1 MMMKIAVFLLA
12 LAFAGCASVGT
23 PIAQENVKK
32 IRPGVT
38 TEADLVRMF
47 GPPSTR
53 TLDSNGKTIL
63 GWIYSEAQTKGTTFI
78 PIAGPFVGGVN
89 TRTQMLSVLIAR
101 NGKVERYTMNDTPTP
116 VKQGVAAEHA
126 E

>member
-1 MMMKIAVFLLA
+1 MKAVAALLIMALLA
-12 LAFAGCASVGT
+12 SCASVGT

-47 GPPSTR
+47 GQPSTK

-78 PIAGPFVGGVN
+78 PIAGAFVGGVN
-89 TRTQMLSVLIAR
+89 TRTQMLSVLIGR
-101 NGKVERYTMNDTPTP
+101 NGRVERYTMNDTPTP
-116 VKQGVAAEHA
+116 AKQGLTAEHA